1 MKRVLRILI
10 CCLVSVIVVYFS
22 GYGNL
27 MDDISESLAVTT
39 FIGAVLVLSMVL
51 ILLLECYLNL
61 KNKISKL
68 SKRIDELEEKNRATK
83 LILIS

>member
-61 KNKISKL
+61 KNKINML

-83 LILIS
+83 

>member
-61 KNKISKL
+61 KNKISML
-68 SKRIDELEEKNRATK
+68 SKRIDELEEKNSETK
-83 LILIS
+83 

>member
-10 CCLVSVIVVYFS
+10 CCLVSFVAVYFS

-27 MDDISESLAVTT
+27 MDDVSESLAVTT
-39 FIGAVLVLSMVL
+39 FVGAALILSMVF

-61 KNKISKL
+61 KNKISTL

-83 LILIS
+83 

>member
-61 KNKISKL
+61 KNKISML
-68 SKRIDELEEKNRATK
+68 SKRIDELEEKNSATK
-83 LILIS
+83 

>member
-68 SKRIDELEEKNRATK
+68 SKRIDELEEKNSATK
-83 LILIS
+83 

>member
-83 LILIS
+83 